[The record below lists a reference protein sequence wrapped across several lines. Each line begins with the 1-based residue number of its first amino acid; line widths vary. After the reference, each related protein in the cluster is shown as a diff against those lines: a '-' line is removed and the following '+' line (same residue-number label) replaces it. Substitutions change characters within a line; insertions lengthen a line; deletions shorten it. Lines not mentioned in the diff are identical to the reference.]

1 MDIRTDLIM
10 TTSTNVEGRK
20 IREYVGLV
28 TGEAIL
34 GSNFIRDFFAG
45 ITDIIGGRSAAY
57 EASMREAKET
67 AVREMVNDAKKIGA
81 DAIIAI
87 DLDYES
93 INLGGDKGSMLMV
106 SVSGTAVRLD

>member
-1 MDIRTDLIM
+1 MDIRTNLIL
-10 TTSTNVEGRK
+10 TTSASVEGKKVRD
-20 IREYVGLV
+20 YLGLV

-45 ITDIIGGRSAAY
+45 ITDVIGGRSAAY

-67 AVREMVNDAKKIGA
+67 AVREMIA
-81 DAIIAI
+81 DAERMGANAIISI

-93 INLGGDKGSMLMV
+93 ISLGGDKGSMLMV
-106 SVSGTAVRLD
+106 SVSGTAVRVE